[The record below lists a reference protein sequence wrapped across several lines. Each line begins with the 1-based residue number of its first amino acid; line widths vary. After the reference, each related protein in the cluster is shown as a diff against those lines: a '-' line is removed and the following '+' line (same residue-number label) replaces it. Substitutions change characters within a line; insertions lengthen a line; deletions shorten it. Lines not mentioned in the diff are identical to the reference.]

1 MICATVNSSGVG
13 VSIHGWVAT
22 LVVIAAVVTAVTVL
36 FQAASV
42 VAKRI
47 VQAAALAAKI
57 DTLLREFKPNG
68 GSSLRDAVD
77 TTSRRV
83 EELHAALD
91 AHAANDLH
99 VQATLS
105 EQIAALTK

>member
-1 MICATVNSSGVG
+1 MIDASVSSAGVG
-13 VSIHGWVAT
+13 VSVPNWVAV
-22 LVVIAAVVTAVTVL
+22 LLIVAAVVTALTILSKAAKTVTRRV
-36 FQAASV
+36 
-42 VAKRI
+42 
-47 VQAAALAAKI
+47 VQAAAVASKL
-57 DTLLREFKPNG
+57 DLLLKEFKPNG
-68 GSSLRDAVD
+68 GTSLRDAVD

-99 VQATLS
+99 VQTTLS